1 MILLITST
9 HTVQVTQ
16 NVTSTA
22 NFNLMPNTDGES
34 TEHRDTR
41 LEASCTETVEA
52 GVWMDGGEQGWAL
65 VVMVVAFSSRTR
77 ILGEDFFYESI
88 PVCAFLLSGDQLM
101 HTNPT
106 L

>member
-34 TEHRDTR
+34 TEHR
-41 LEASCTETVEA
+41 EASCTETVEA

-77 ILGEDFFYESI
+77 ILGENFFLINQFPS
-88 PVCAFLLSGDQLM
+88 ALFFFKWGSA
-101 HTNPT
+101 HAH
-106 L
+106 

>member
-34 TEHRDTR
+34 TER
-41 LEASCTETVEA
+41 LAAQKLLRQESGWMEVNRA
-52 GVWMDGGEQGWAL
+52 GPWW
-65 VVMVVAFSSRTR
+65 
-77 ILGEDFFYESI
+77 
-88 PVCAFLLSGDQLM
+88 
-101 HTNPT
+101 
-106 L
+106 